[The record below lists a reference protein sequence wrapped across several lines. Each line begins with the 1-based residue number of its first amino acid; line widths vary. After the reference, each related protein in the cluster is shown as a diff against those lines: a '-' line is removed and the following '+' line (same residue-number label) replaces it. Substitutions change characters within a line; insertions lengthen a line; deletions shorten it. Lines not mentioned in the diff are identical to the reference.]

1 MTNFNHTGT
10 LEVYHSLY
18 NKYSPKLLH
27 VSYTGMKA
35 RAQLAVL
42 DFNTR
47 VGLEQSKN
55 KKGELRFK
63 HLFWKITQ
71 SWVVKKIPETKEKS
85 TYRNHILDEIQYIQ
99 STSIIYF
106 SETPKLENEKP
117 SSLLF
122 ILYKWEKLLIL

>member
-1 MTNFNHTGT
+1 
-10 LEVYHSLY
+10 
-18 NKYSPKLLH
+18 
-27 VSYTGMKA
+27 MKA

-63 HLFWKITQ
+63 HLFSKITQ

-99 STSIIYF
+99 STSIIY
-106 SETPKLENEKP
+106 ETPKLVNVPKYIGGVEKP
-117 SSLLF
+117 PKTATISNIKSRF
-122 ILYKWEKLLIL
+122 KVK